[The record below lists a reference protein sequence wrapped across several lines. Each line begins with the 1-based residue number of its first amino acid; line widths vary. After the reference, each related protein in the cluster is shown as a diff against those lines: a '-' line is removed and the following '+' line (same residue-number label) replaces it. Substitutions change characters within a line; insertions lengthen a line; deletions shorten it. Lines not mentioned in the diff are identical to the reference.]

1 MNTIEIP
8 LSKKKILLLTIG
20 SFAFVFLGV
29 LFITNPEKFI
39 TFLIRSEEFVRI
51 SGIASVVFFGA
62 TGIYGI
68 LKLQDKKVGLTI
80 SNEGIIDNTN
90 ATSIGLIKWENIERI
105 KTEQVMSTK
114 FLLIF
119 TNNQDEILNKVNGI
133 KRKLMSTNAK
143 MYGTPISI
151 TANTLK
157 YDFNELE
164 KIIMNKL
171 KEARN

>member
-1 MNTIEIP
+1 MDTIEIP

-20 SFAFVFLGV
+20 SFAFVFFGI
-29 LFITNPEKFI
+29 LFIINPEKFLSH
-39 TFLIRSEEFVRI
+39 LIRSEEFVRI
-51 SGIASVVFFGA
+51 AGIASVAFFGA

-68 LKLQDKKVGLTI
+68 FKMQDKKVGLTI

-90 ATSIGLIKWENIERI
+90 ATSIGLIKWKNIERI
-105 KTEQVMSTK
+105 KKEQVMSTK

-119 TNNQDEILNKVNGI
+119 TNNQDEILNNVSGM
-133 KRKLMSTNAK
+133 KRKLMSANAK

-157 YDFNELE
+157 YDFDELE
-164 KIIMNKL
+164 KLIMDRMKFL
-171 KEARN
+171 KN

>member
-1 MNTIEIP
+1 MDTIEIP

-20 SFAFVFLGV
+20 SFAFVLLGV
-29 LFITNPEKFI
+29 LFIINPEKFI
-39 TFLIRSEEFVRI
+39 TFLIRNEEFVRVA
-51 SGIASVVFFGA
+51 GIVNVVFFSA

-68 LKLQDKKVGLTI
+68 FKLQDKKVGLTI

-105 KTEQVMSTK
+105 KIEQVMSTK

-119 TNNQDEILNKVNGI
+119 TNNQDEILTKVNGM
-133 KRKLMSTNAK
+133 KRKLMSANTK

-157 YDFNELE
+157 NDFKELE
-164 KIIMNKL
+164 KLIMNRL